1 MAIGRFSINYGSSTG
16 FGGGFGIFDAIKGSL
31 GLSDP
36 AGISMARAR
45 DSDNPYVAPRSILS
59 AVADAAAAQAQAAL
73 FRQGTRLNSAP
84 VSQPVSQTFAAT
96 GPGRLEP
103 LVQEGTQTM
112 SLDLGNLLGNL
123 GSQYISAR
131 WGTPAQPTVFQP
143 TMQAQGPVAGV
154 LNPQQVASWQD
165 MLGITPYTNM
175 LGFGQG
181 SAPVPTI
188 PTIPTIPTPGD
199 VTITGNC
206 PPPSY
211 CVDGKTGKV
220 TIKQKRRRRRRLATS
235 SDIRDLSSLKSVLS
249 PADLK
254 MWIATHPS

>member
-1 MAIGRFSINYGSSTG
+1 MGIGRFAQVSYSSDTG
-16 FGGGFGIFDAIKGSL
+16 FNAFGGLFDAITGKNQRY
-31 GLSDP
+31 DP
-36 AGISMARAR
+36 AGVSMARAR
-45 DSDNPYVAPRSILS
+45 DPQNPYVRPRTVLS
-59 AVADAAAAQAQAAL
+59 TLADAAAQAAQAAL
-73 FRQGTRLNSAP
+73 FRQGTRLNPAP

-96 GPGRLEP
+96 GPGKLEP

-112 SLDLGNLLGNL
+112 ALDLGNLLGNL

-131 WGTPAQPTVFQP
+131 WGQPPTPQVMAPTF
-143 TMQAQGPVAGV
+143 QAQGPMAGIAATPV
-154 LNPQQVASWQD
+154 LAPAVG
-165 MLGITPYTNM
+165 MGLGALAGEAFDYLTQPSIP
-175 LGFGQG
+175 G
-181 SAPVPTI
+181 APTAN
-188 PTIPTIPTPGD
+188 G
-199 VTITGNC
+199 C

>member
-16 FGGGFGIFDAIKGSL
+16 FGGGFGIFDAIKGTL
-31 GLSDP
+31 GLRDP

-45 DSDNPYVAPRSILS
+45 DSDNPYVSPRTILS
-59 AVADAAAAQAQAAL
+59 TVANAAAQQAQAAL
-73 FRQGTRLNSAP
+73 LGQSARPNQTP
-84 VSQPVSQTFAAT
+84 VSQPVPQTFAAT

-143 TMQAQGPVAGV
+143 TMQAQGPVAGI
-154 LNPQQVASWQD
+154 LNT
-165 MLGITPYTNM
+165 TPVDFPNLTSIPGQLYDYYTSN
-175 LGFGQG
+175 QG
-181 SAPVPTI
+181 STLPAPVAPN
-188 PTIPTIPTPGD
+188 GG
-199 VTITGNC
+199 VTIQGNC

-220 TIKQKRRRRRRLATS
+220 SIKQKRRRRRRLATS

>member
-16 FGGGFGIFDAIKGSL
+16 FGGGFGIFDAIKGTL
-31 GLSDP
+31 GLRDP
-36 AGISMARAR
+36 AGISLARAR
-45 DSDNPYVAPRSILS
+45 DPENPYVGPRSILS
-59 AVADAAAAQAQAAL
+59 TLANAAAQQAQAAL
-73 FRQGTRLNSAP
+73 LGQSVRPNQTSVSEP
-84 VSQPVSQTFAAT
+84 VPQTFAAT
-96 GPGRLEP
+96 GPGKLEP

-131 WGTPAQPTVFQP
+131 WGQPPVPQVMAP
-143 TMQAQGPVAGV
+143 TIQAQGPQAGLAV
-154 LNPQQVASWQD
+154 TPALAPAVG
-165 MLGITPYTNM
+165 MGLGALAGEAYDYLTQPS
-175 LGFGQG
+175 L
-181 SAPVPTI
+181 PTI
-188 PTIPTIPTPGD
+188 PGAPMAAG
-199 VTITGNC
+199 C

>member
-1 MAIGRFSINYGSSTG
+1 MGIGRFAQVSYSSDTG
-16 FGGGFGIFDAIKGSL
+16 FNAFGGLFDAITGKNQRY
-31 GLSDP
+31 DP
-36 AGISMARAR
+36 AGVSMARAR
-45 DSDNPYVAPRSILS
+45 DPQNPYVRPRTVLS
-59 AVADAAAAQAQAAL
+59 TLADAAAQAAQAAL
-73 FRQGTRLNSAP
+73 FRQGTRLNPAP
-84 VSQPVSQTFAAT
+84 VPQPVPQTFAAT
-96 GPGRLEP
+96 GPGKLEP

-131 WGTPAQPTVFQP
+131 WGTPRQPQVMAP
-143 TMQAQGPVAGV
+143 TIRPQGPVAGV
-154 LNPQQVASWQD
+154 LNPQQVSSVSD
-165 MLGITPYTNM
+165 MLGITPYSDM
-175 LGFGQG
+175 FGYGQG
-181 SAPVPTI
+181 SAPA
-188 PTIPTIPTPGD
+188 PTIPTPGD

-211 CVDGKTGKV
+211 CVDGRTGKV

-254 MWIATHPS
+254 TWIATHPS

>member
-16 FGGGFGIFDAIKGSL
+16 FGGGFGIFDAIKGTF

-45 DSDNPYVAPRSILS
+45 DTDNPYVAPRTILS
-59 AVADAAAAQAQAAL
+59 TVANAAAQQAQAAL
-73 FRQGTRLNSAP
+73 LGQSPRINEAQVP
-84 VSQPVSQTFAAT
+84 VSIPQTFAAT

-131 WGTPAQPTVFQP
+131 WGGGGQPTVFMPPAP
-143 TMQAQGPVAGV
+143 TLPAPIQAQGPRAGI
-154 LNPQQVASWQD
+154 A
-165 MLGITPYTNM
+165 
-175 LGFGQG
+175 
-181 SAPVPTI
+181 
-188 PTIPTIPTPGD
+188 PTPALAGPNLMDLGQQGYDYFFGD
-199 VTITGNC
+199 STVPKNMTIDPVTGRLC
-206 PPPSY
+206 
-211 CVDGKTGKV
+211 K
-220 TIKQKRRRRRRLATS
+220 KQRRRRKRLATT
-235 SDIRDLSSLKSVLS
+235 SDIKDLAALKSVLS

-254 MWIATHPS
+254 TWIATHPS

>member
-1 MAIGRFSINYGSSTG
+1 MALGRFAYTIKASNHS
-16 FGGGFGIFDAIKGSL
+16 FNVFDAIFDTITGKNRGY
-31 GLSDP
+31 DP
-36 AGISMARAR
+36 AGISLARAR
-45 DSDNPYVAPRSILS
+45 DPENPYIRPRSVLS
-59 AVADAAAAQAQAAL
+59 QVANAAAAQAQTAL
-73 FRQGTRLNSAP
+73 FRQGSRLNPAP
-84 VSQPVSQTFAAT
+84 VPQPVSQTFAAT
-96 GPGRLEP
+96 GPSKLEP

-131 WGTPAQPTVFQP
+131 WGTPRQPQVMAPTIRPQGPRAGVAAQPVLLETLPEMAGRAYDYLF
-143 TMQAQGPVAGV
+143 TDEQAQQLSQLPNAPTGAP
-154 LNPQQVASWQD
+154 
-165 MLGITPYTNM
+165 MTN
-175 LGFGQG
+175 GC
-181 SAPVPTI
+181 T
-188 PTIPTIPTPGD
+188 
-199 VTITGNC
+199 
-206 PPPSY
+206 PPSY

>member
-1 MAIGRFSINYGSSTG
+1 MALGRFSINYGSSTG

-59 AVADAAAAQAQAAL
+59 AVANAAAQQAQAAL
-73 FRQGTRLNSAP
+73 SRQRVRPNQTP

-96 GPGRLEP
+96 GPGKLEP
-103 LVQEGTQTM
+103 LVQEGTQSM

-131 WGTPAQPTVFQP
+131 WGTPRGPQVMAPTI
-143 TMQAQGPVAGV
+143 QAQGPAAGV
-154 LNPQQVASWQD
+154 LNT
-165 MLGITPYTNM
+165 TPVDWPSLTTIPGQLYDYYTSN
-175 LGFGQG
+175 QG
-181 SAPVPTI
+181 STLPAPVAPN
-188 PTIPTIPTPGD
+188 GG
-199 VTITGNC
+199 VTITGSC

>member
-1 MAIGRFSINYGSSTG
+1 MGIGRFAQVSYSSDMG
-16 FGGGFGIFDAIKGSL
+16 FKAFGGLFEAITGKNRGY
-31 GLSDP
+31 DP

-45 DSDNPYVAPRSILS
+45 DTENPYVRPRSVLS
-59 AVADAAAAQAQAAL
+59 ALADAAAAQAQAAL
-73 FRQGTRLNSAP
+73 FRQGTRLNPAP
-84 VSQPVSQTFAAT
+84 VPQPVPKTFAAT
-96 GPGRLEP
+96 GPGKLEP
-103 LVQEGTQTM
+103 LVKEGTQSM

-131 WGTPAQPTVFQP
+131 WGQPSAPLIMAP
-143 TMQAQGPVAGV
+143 TIQAQGPQAGLAV
-154 LNPQQVASWQD
+154 TPALAPAVG
-165 MLGITPYTNM
+165 MGLGALAGEAYDYLTQPS
-175 LGFGQG
+175 L
-181 SAPVPTI
+181 PTI
-188 PTIPTIPTPGD
+188 PGAPMAAG
-199 VTITGNC
+199 C

>member
-1 MAIGRFSINYGSSTG
+1 
-16 FGGGFGIFDAIKGSL
+16 
-31 GLSDP
+31 
-36 AGISMARAR
+36 
-45 DSDNPYVAPRSILS
+45 
-59 AVADAAAAQAQAAL
+59 
-73 FRQGTRLNSAP
+73 
-84 VSQPVSQTFAAT
+84 
-96 GPGRLEP
+96 
-103 LVQEGTQTM
+103 M

-154 LNPQQVASWQD
+154 LAPQPVNTAMD
-165 MLGITPYTNM
+165 MLGITPYANM

-181 SAPVPTI
+181 SGNL
-188 PTIPTIPTPGD
+188 PTIPTPGD